1 MDNPIHSVSIAE
13 FDVDKGNTLSIM
25 YPSDAF
31 DHCLLSLNY
40 LADKSLPDGAH
51 MYEEDYCVFRF
62 SLDEFFKEIPTNKSE
77 KHVFGLALFQSR
89 RTDKVKRGAIQKSLV
104 LFTYQPMFDVYIP
117 LMRAAMSRYL
127 DKEDP
132 LILKEFYQI
141 ISKGFSRG
149 DVGLTL
155 WDERFSLSLPV
166 LGPDQFGTASLK
178 SLVMRFGE
186 STMYLWY
193 GLLLRKR
200 VLFVGTPA
208 SEVTNCCLAA
218 PLLVSPLH
226 GFTDYLCPYI
236 CFGDMDKVTSGKP
249 YIFGTTNRLFEERK
263 EFSDMI
269 GSFESGRVVLGPTE
283 EGLKIGVHDRQHIR
297 TVINGINDYS
307 KSEKWVRDQFE
318 SFTSRFLHSFE
329 DLQTMH
335 LHHRKQLGQFF
346 KDPRFSAFYKETMQ
360 KRAES
365 EVSSSKN
372 ALKLLSQLKDSLE
385 KDSLSVLEKRKLVY
399 EINQL
404 LEDVEVIEDVCQEG
418 GVPVLAMLLTDTS
431 AQIRK
436 YAASALAAVAI
447 SQRGQIAL
455 ISSTNCIPAIVSL
468 LDDAMPNVVNAASYC
483 MMKIAE
489 WYTGTEAILR
499 SENGITRLMNAVVKS
514 DGDVVYRTRAA
525 TTLQRIY
532 QNRPDLD
539 RPNEIVVSELLE
551 QVSSMQSHGD
561 VDLVKALLLLL
572 DQWNI
577 DIEMCVKPPMNILE
591 TVSEFQ
597 KNHSVGTA
605 LLPRLV
611 SDRLTVIHCVGC
623 GVVEVLLEFIRKFND
638 SYQLLSLVAETNFG
652 CRKILQSNGIDV
664 CLAALM
670 DFDNSPLSSMLA
682 NLRFL
687 GVSCQKDS
695 LATSFVKSNGIGI
708 IKLLLQVTTP
718 REWFS
723 AISMECVHVLA
734 HLFVT
739 RPDCALD
746 IEDALGAASSHFVTS
761 RRPGRRPRS
770 RLSIFL
776 GLDGPVGEMMEDGGG
791 YERSTS
797 SGHLSLRSSFEDP
810 KSQQSHQQS
819 SSIEEFLVVIPSG
832 EGSSGPE
839 ATAADSGDVL
849 LSIPPIAPETSGTK
863 DEEKERSSKEN
874 DGESGAPS
882 VDHAAQE
889 ESEPAVLVR
898 KSSMRHRHEH
908 RGQKNSILLS
918 KELSAI
924 FMRRKLKES
933 DPESDDKEDHVEKCQ
948 DSSKVVEEPKPFP
961 PDSDLTSVKSRVKMF
976 EHQAHKTEETTT
988 PSPKKKRVMKSG
1000 SVGKDE
1006 HLSGSVPVAGGK
1018 DKEHGMDGVSG
1029 GEHQHQPRPC
1039 EDGEL
1044 ETRDEVVETVKDGHD
1059 DAIRSG
1065 DVLKKEKVHD
1075 DVVVATVGDVGDV
1088 GDGRDVRGGR
1098 DGDDNEVMMINRMHG
1113 LSLPSAVDADA
1124 WVKEEE
1130 TLEDEDEEGLSKVES
1145 MDLIGEPWEASLPD
1159 VEMLHYAQKR
1169 MDAQKQKKYRRVLFR
1184 LHLTIRRHRIMKSG
1198 LDLPRP

>member
-13 FDVDKGNTLSIM
+13 FDVDKGNTLSTV

-62 SLDEFFKEIPTNKSE
+62 SLEEFFKEIPTNKTE

-89 RTDKVKRGAIQKSLV
+89 RTEKVKRGAIQKSLV

-117 LMRAAMSRYL
+117 LMRAAISRYL
-127 DKEDP
+127 DKGDF
-132 LILKEFYQI
+132 LVLQEFYRI

-200 VLFVGTPA
+200 VLIVGTPA

-218 PLLVSPLH
+218 PLLASPLH
-226 GFTDYLCPYI
+226 GFTEYLCPYI

-269 GSFESGRVVLGPTE
+269 GSFESGRVVLGPTA

-318 SFTSRFLHSFE
+318 SFTIRFLHSFE

-365 EVSSSKN
+365 HVSSSEN
-372 ALKLLSQLKDSLE
+372 ALKLLHQLKDSIE
-385 KDSLSVLEKRKLVY
+385 KESLSVLEKRKLVY

-404 LEDVEVIEDVCQEG
+404 LEDVQVIEDVCQEG

-468 LDDAMPNVVNAASYC
+468 LDDAMPNVINAASYC

-489 WYTGTEAILR
+489 WYTGTEAIL
-499 SENGITRLMNAVVKS
+499 SDGNGIIHLMNAVVKD

-539 RPNEIVVSELLE
+539 LPNDIVVAELLG
-551 QVSSMQSHGD
+551 QVTSMQSHGD
-561 VDLVKALLLLL
+561 ADLVKALLLLL

-577 DIEMCVKPPMNILE
+577 DIETCVNSPVNIFE
-591 TVSEFQ
+591 TISEFRR
-597 KNHSVGTA
+597 NHSVGTA

-623 GVVEVLLEFIRKFND
+623 GVVEILLEFILKFND

-652 CRKILQSNGIDV
+652 CRKILQHSGIDV

-695 LATSFVKSNGIGI
+695 LATSFLKSNGIGI
-708 IKLLLQVTTP
+708 LKLLLHVTTP

-739 RPDCALD
+739 RPECALD

-761 RRPGRRPRS
+761 RRSGGRRPRS
-770 RLSIFL
+770 RLSVFL
-776 GLDGPVGEMMEDGGG
+776 GLDRPIGETVEEH
-791 YERSTS
+791 YFERGASTEQ
-797 SGHLSLRSSFEDP
+797 LSLPSSFEEG
-810 KSQQSHQQS
+810 KTESHES
-819 SSIEEFLVVIPSG
+819 SCLLALPSEGSTGFETSKDTAGPSEISFSIPSG
-832 EGSSGPE
+832 PC
-839 ATAADSGDVL
+839 
-849 LSIPPIAPETSGTK
+849 ETGGM
-863 DEEKERSSKEN
+863 
-874 DGESGAPS
+874 DGESKEHGEKEESSVPS
-882 VDHAAQE
+882 VDRDGTQDG
-889 ESEPAVLVR
+889 ESAPLAR
-898 KSSMRHRHEH
+898 KSSMKHRHGP

-918 KELSAI
+918 QELSAI
-924 FMRRKLKES
+924 FKRRKLKEN
-933 DPESDDKEDHVEKCQ
+933 DPESEDKEDRVEKCT
-948 DSSKVVEEPKPFP
+948 DSPKEVGEKRPSV
-961 PDSDLTSVKSRVKMF
+961 DSELVSVKGRVKMF
-976 EHQAHKTEETTT
+976 EHQTHETEKTPTS
-988 PSPKKKRVMKSG
+988 SPKKKTALG
-1000 SVGKDE
+1000 SEIAETEEEEEE
-1006 HLSGSVPVAGGK
+1006 HA
-1018 DKEHGMDGVSG
+1018 
-1029 GEHQHQPRPC
+1029 
-1039 EDGEL
+1039 
-1044 ETRDEVVETVKDGHD
+1044 
-1059 DAIRSG
+1059 
-1065 DVLKKEKVHD
+1065 DVDKKEKEKEK
-1075 DVVVATVGDVGDV
+1075 DVMGTTSDGDQKEQTF
-1088 GDGRDVRGGR
+1088 
-1098 DGDDNEVMMINRMHG
+1098 DGDDDEVMMINQMHG
-1113 LSLPSAVDADA
+1113 LSLPSAVDTDA

-1130 TLEDEDEEGLSKVES
+1130 SLEDEEEEGMTKVES
-1145 MDLIGEPWEASLPD
+1145 MDFIGEPWETSLPD

-1169 MDAQKQKKYRRVLFR
+1169 MDFQKQKKYRRVLFR
-1184 LHLTIRRHRIMKSG
+1184 LHLTIRRRRMMRNG
-1198 LDLPRP
+1198 LAIPRPDIPKRPSSQSNP